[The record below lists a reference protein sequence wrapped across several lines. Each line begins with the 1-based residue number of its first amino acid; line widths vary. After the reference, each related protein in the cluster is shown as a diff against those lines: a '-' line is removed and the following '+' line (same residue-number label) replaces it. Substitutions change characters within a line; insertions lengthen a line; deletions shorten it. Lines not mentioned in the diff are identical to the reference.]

1 MALAKAE
8 KERDTL
14 LLKNTFDHWRSRYR
28 ENQLSPIVCPSSHP
42 TNDLA
47 NRQEEEVAL
56 RREDA
61 VIFTA
66 WDTWKAR
73 SKVCPRTSPEAVADD
88 QKLQAV
94 SMDHKRI
101 KRFAWSRWIRA
112 SELALQAKQAKAT
125 ADRHLIGKSTVSVT
139 RNNADM
145 SRGRICDLERRCQAK
160 IVTSYYVSRVQFLS
174 HA

>member
-1 MALAKAE
+1 MQVPGGSACSD
-8 KERDTL
+8 RT
-14 LLKNTFDHWRSRYR
+14 
-28 ENQLSPIVCPSSHP
+28 SPFSHSAVGQA
-42 TNDLA
+42 D
-47 NRQEEEVAL
+47 RQEEEVAL

-66 WDTWKAR
+66 WDIWKAR
-73 SKVCPRTSPEAVADD
+73 SKVCSNTGRKLGTDG

-125 ADRHLIGKSTVSVT
+125 ADRHLIGKSTT
-139 RNNADM
+139 
-145 SRGRICDLERRCQAK
+145 
-160 IVTSYYVSRVQFLS
+160 
-174 HA
+174 

>member
-1 MALAKAE
+1 ML
-8 KERDTL
+8 RD
-14 LLKNTFDHWRSRYR
+14 TFDHWRSRYR
-28 ENQLSPIVCPSSHP
+28 ENQLAPIVCSSSYSVYGR
-42 TNDLA
+42 TDW
-47 NRQEEEVAL
+47 QEEEVAL

-73 SKVCPRTSPEAVADD
+73 SKVCPNTGREGGADD

-101 KRFAWSRWIRA
+101 KKFAWSRWIRA

-125 ADRHLIGKSTVSVT
+125 ADRHLIGKS
-139 RNNADM
+139 
-145 SRGRICDLERRCQAK
+145 AK
-160 IVTSYYVSRVQFLS
+160 
-174 HA
+174 

>member
-1 MALAKAE
+1 LIIGDLGIG
-8 KERDTL
+8 RINLLRSYVL
-14 LLKNTFDHWRSRYR
+14 LLTRCMGQAD
-28 ENQLSPIVCPSSHP
+28 
-42 TNDLA
+42 
-47 NRQEEEVAL
+47 RQEEEVAL

-73 SKVCPRTSPEAVADD
+73 SKVCPNTGREGGADD

-125 ADRHLIGKSTVSVT
+125 ADRHLIGTSASFVMRKS
-139 RNNADM
+139 AD
-145 SRGRICDLERRCQAK
+145 
-160 IVTSYYVSRVQFLS
+160 
-174 HA
+174 